1 MHCPKKS
8 CLRAWPSV
16 LSAIVCMK
24 NQCDPPPS
32 PPPPPPQPPSP
43 ASTPPNQTTL
53 KREFTNEV
61 GDLTEEERYPRSVR
75 ARRFTARN
83 TRTSRSESTITW
95 LSSFSRDPP

>member
-32 PPPPPPQPPSP
+32 PPPSPPPP
-43 ASTPPNQTTL
+43 PPNQTTL

-75 ARRFTARN
+75 AGRFTARN